1 VVNAGGLWG
10 REVGR
15 MVGLELPVLSMAHQY
30 LITEEVPEVV
40 AFNKETGRELV
51 HCIDFDG
58 ELYMRQEGTGMLV
71 GTYEPDGV
79 PWSPKVAPWDFS
91 TELLPPDLDKI
102 AGNLERAFRHHPAL
116 ANAGI
121 KNVIHGPFAFGPDGN
136 PLIGPIRGLANYW
149 VAVGVMAGFSQA
161 GGVGLALANWMVD
174 GDPGFDVWAMDVA
187 RYGSWANM
195 AYTDQKVRENYG
207 RRFRITFPNE
217 ELPAARPLRTTPLYD
232 RFKAMGACFGAS
244 FGLEQALW
252 FAPPGESPVEHVTF
266 RRSNAHPI
274 VADECRAV
282 RSSVGL
288 IEISGYAK
296 YEITGAG
303 AEAWL
308 SELLANRIPE
318 TGRIALTPMLNAQGK
333 LIGDFTVAKAGEERF
348 YIFGSGAAEEYHM
361 RWFDSHLPNR
371 RFQERR
377 CRQAADQRAVRPF
390 DCRPECA
397 GLLAKVADADVSTS
411 AMPFL
416 SFREM
421 DLGLVPA
428 KVGRISFTGDLGYEI
443 WCRSDYLLTLHTLV
457 TQAGEEFDL
466 KPFGGRALMS
476 LRLEKNWGTWAREY
490 RPIYGPYEAGLGR
503 FVSLQKNRFIGR
515 DAALAEK
522 QSGGERQ
529 LTVFTVD
536 GADVDVIGDEPI
548 WHDGTRG
555 RLDHVGRLCPLGAKP
570 RLPWA
575 MCRATRCSRTASR
588 SRSSAPA
595 TRPAS
600 SANPC
605 SIRRESA
612 CATKPEPLP
621 CHPPARRRR
630 PGDPVISDWLLWPG
644 QAGPS
649 NGVSSHQRKHDH
661 GGHLQGPAQEGIP
674 QQRRRR

>member
-1 VVNAGGLWG
+1 
-10 REVGR
+10 
-15 MVGLELPVLSMAHQY
+15 
-30 LITEEVPEVV
+30 
-40 AFNKETGRELV
+40 
-51 HCIDFDG
+51 
-58 ELYMRQEGTGMLV
+58 
-71 GTYEPDGV
+71 
-79 PWSPKVAPWDFS
+79 
-91 TELLPPDLDKI
+91 
-102 AGNLERAFRHHPAL
+102 
-116 ANAGI
+116 
-121 KNVIHGPFAFGPDGN
+121 
-136 PLIGPIRGLANYW
+136 
-149 VAVGVMAGFSQA
+149 MAGFSQA
-161 GGVGLALANWMVD
+161 GGVGLAVANWMIN

-217 ELPAARPLRTTPLYD
+217 ELAAARPLRTTPLYD

-252 FAPPGESPVEHVTF
+252 FAPPGTPPVEHVTF

-282 RSSVGL
+282 RASVGL

-308 SELLANRIPE
+308 SELLANRMPE

-348 YIFGSGAAEEYHM
+348 YIFGSGAAEDYHM
-361 RWFDSHLPNR
+361 RWFASHLPNGGSKNGHKNGPKNGI
-371 RFQERR
+371 
-377 CRQAADQRAVRPF
+377 AVRPLTSEL
-390 DCRPECA
+390 CGLSIA
-397 GLLAKVADADVSTS
+397 GPNAQALLAKVADADVSTS

-416 SFREM
+416 SFCEM

-443 WCRSDYLLTLHTLV
+443 WCRSDYLLTLHTLLSE
-457 TQAGEEFDL
+457 AGEEFDL

-503 FVSLQKNRFIGR
+503 FVSLRKNRFIGR

-548 WHDGTRG
+548 WHDGRVVGWITSGGYAHWAKASVAMGYVPREISLIEDGFEIEIIGTRY
-555 RLDHVGRLCPLGAKP
+555 
-570 RLPWA
+570 
-575 MCRATRCSRTASR
+575 
-588 SRSSAPA
+588 
-595 TRPAS
+595 
-600 SANPC
+600 
-605 SIRRESA
+605 
-612 CATKPEPLP
+612 
-621 CHPPARRRR
+621 PARIQRQ
-630 PGDPVISDWLLWPG
+630 PLFDPQGDRMR
-644 QAGPS
+644 
-649 NGVSSHQRKHDH
+649 N
-661 GGHLQGPAQEGIP
+661 
-674 QQRRRR
+674 